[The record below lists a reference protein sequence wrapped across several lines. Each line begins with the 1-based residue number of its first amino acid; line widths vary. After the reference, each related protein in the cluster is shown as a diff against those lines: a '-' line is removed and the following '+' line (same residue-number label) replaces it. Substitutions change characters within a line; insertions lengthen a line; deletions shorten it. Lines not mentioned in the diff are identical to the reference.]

1 MSDTDRRQFMK
12 LTGVGVAGTALGT
25 GTGVQT
31 TATSESLS
39 TDSIITQEDYESFIA
54 LSESL
59 RVGVNTTDPVGDGIE
74 VGPET
79 TEEAI
84 YISGDVSDNSW
95 SADTD
100 DVGIPNL
107 VTVLLDIIDR
117 DEFDLFEILSEFVS
131 EDDLALLDAFI
142 ADVIDDLDVREVLSA
157 VDTEQLFAPIVEILK
172 GLDLP
177 GDDERNGEGAGRQII
192 NELGW
197 YLGIQET
204 FENPDDLVEEDI
216 EDLRFENTPVGDQ
229 VVSLSALLDGEEI
242 VVIADELFGG
252 KTIDDPVAN
261 IDSVDAL
268 LTDPSVDKFIQLFD
282 RIEESLVLELL
293 LAGQGDTLE
302 ILPQG
307 VDFATEDE
315 PRLDRIVDMVLAVL
329 NSDEEFI
336 TDLFE
341 DDDNGD
347 NGGNG
352 SDFSVSCT
360 ADGPVV
366 EESDDDDDGDL
377 LDTIE
382 EFLIEDL
389 GLPEEFFDSEPIREF
404 IDELVD
410 GIDLPDD
417 LLGELTDLEEDGSG
431 FDAGYIGSVEELFL
445 DPIADLFD
453 PAESWGSENQYNSV
467 LAEIPDVIEQA
478 LDFDALE
485 DSDAGDRLDEVDAIL
500 RGELDEFDDDID
512 EYDNGL
518 ELDVGIEGLSGD
530 FDSDGTLLTA
540 SVDGVELELKTAG
553 PEPEL
558 VGDLINAFLDDT
570 EEITVEE
577 GDETPNVVAKGAD
590 ALLDD
595 VAFTSDEIDA
605 FESVIDVLEESLAQA
620 SAEDGEEPDLGFLPG
635 LLFDALR
642 LLFEDDEEN
651 GDNGDNGDED
661 AGVFD
666 IILDEL
672 LDELEETQ
680 FGEFIDQ
687 FSDDDGEDPVW
698 ELEPNLE
705 LTSEQSGELDGEFTV
720 NEAMATA
727 EVKTVENE
735 FTLDLGTLIDILT
748 GADGETIGI
757 EDIDIVGELESVEL
771 TELSLEDL
779 VTDELDQEDWD
790 ELRDT
795 FDDLLSGLS
804 SDGFLEDENDPDTAV
819 CEYPWGEDNDDG
831 DFSAGNEWENGECQ
845 IDSRDGACNV
855 TFIADEY
862 NGDLAQ
868 FIEESVTSLATHI
881 DTEVGGVENLIASE
895 EYGLLN
901 ALDNVPSYAEEPTGP
916 SPLQRVVNI
925 VIDLLELLVDADDT
939 GDGLFRDFTGAHAVD
954 LEFDLTFTP
963 NEPLVEGFDA
973 PPRDISRDA
982 RVEDIN
988 GDGQV
993 DISDTQALFDN
1004 MDSPAV
1010 QDNPAAFNFSNVS
1023 PDDEVTI
1030 FDVAAHWQRYVAQD

>member
-1 MSDTDRRQFMK
+1 MK

-39 TDSIITQEDYESFIA
+39 TESVITQEDYESFIA

-74 VGPET
+74 IGAET
-79 TEEAI
+79 TEETI
-84 YISGDVSDNSW
+84 YISGDVSDGSW
-95 SADTD
+95 SAGTD
-100 DVGIPNL
+100 DIGIPNL
-107 VTVLLDIIDR
+107 VTVLLDIIDQ
-117 DEFDLFEILSEFVS
+117 DDFDLFGILDELLS
-131 EDDLALLDAFI
+131 EDDLAVLDAFI
-142 ADVIDDLDVREVLSA
+142 ADVIDDLDVRELLSA
-157 VDTEQLFAPIVEILK
+157 IDTEQLFAPIVEILK
-172 GLDLP
+172 GLELP
-177 GDDERNGEGAGRQII
+177 GDDERDGEGAGRQII

-216 EDLRFENTPVGDQ
+216 EDLRFENTPVGNE
-229 VVSLSALLDGEEI
+229 VVTLSGLLDGEEI
-242 VVIADELFGG
+242 VVLADELFST
-252 KTIDDPVAN
+252 KTIDDDIAN
-261 IDSVDAL
+261 IDSVDDL
-268 LTDPSVDKFIQLFD
+268 LTNPSVDKFIQLFD
-282 RIEESLVLELL
+282 RIEESLVLELTL
-293 LAGQGDTLE
+293 LGQGDTLE

-341 DDDNGD
+341 NGDNGD
-347 NGGNG
+347 NGDNG

-366 EESDDDDDGDL
+366 EESDDDDDDGDL

-382 EFLIEDL
+382 EFLIEEL
-389 GLPEEFFDSEPIREF
+389 GLPEDFFDADIIRDF

-410 GIDLPDD
+410 AVDLPDD
-417 LLGELTDLEEDGSG
+417 LLGELTDLDEDGSG

-453 PAESWGSENQYNSV
+453 PDESWGSDDQYDSV
-467 LAEIPDVIEQA
+467 LAEIPGVIEDA
-478 LDFDALE
+478 LDFDAL
-485 DSDAGDRLDEVDAIL
+485 DGSDAEDTLDEVGAIL
-500 RGELDEFDDDID
+500 RGELDEFDDDVD

-518 ELDVGIEGLSGD
+518 ELELGIDGIGGD
-530 FDSDGTLLTA
+530 FDSDESLLTA
-540 SVDGVELELKTAG
+540 SIDGVELELKTAG

-558 VGDLINAFLDDT
+558 VGDLINAFLDDA
-570 EEITVEE
+570 EEITVEDE
-577 GDETPNVVAKGAD
+577 DETPNVVAKGAD
-590 ALLDD
+590 ALFED
-595 VAFTSDEIDA
+595 VSFTSDEIDA
-605 FESVIDVLEESLAQA
+605 FESVIDVLEESLARA
-620 SAEDGEEPDLGFLPG
+620 TADEDEDDPSLGFLPG

-651 GDNGDNGDED
+651 GDNGNNGDNGDDE
-661 AGVFD
+661 GIFD

-698 ELEPNLE
+698 ELEPGLE
-705 LTSEQSGELDGEFTV
+705 LTTDQSGELDGEFTL

-727 EVKTVENE
+727 EVTTVENE
-735 FTLDLGTLIDILT
+735 FNLDLGTLIDILT

-771 TELSLEDL
+771 TELSLENL
-779 VTDELDQEDWD
+779 VTEELDQEDWD
-790 ELRDT
+790 DLRDT

-804 SDGFLEDENDPDTAV
+804 SDGFLEDPDDPDTAV

-831 DFSAGNEWENGECQ
+831 DFSAGNEWENGDCQ
-845 IDSRDGACNV
+845 INSRDGACNV
-855 TFIADEY
+855 TFVAEEY

-901 ALDNVPSYAEEPTGP
+901 ALDNVPGYAEDPDGP
-916 SPLQRVVNI
+916 SPLERVVDI
-925 VIDLLELLVDADDT
+925 VIDLLNVLVDTDDN

-954 LEFDLTFTP
+954 LEFDLTFVPT
-963 NEPLVEGFDA
+963 EPVTGGFDG
-973 PPRDISRDA
+973 PPLDISRDGLL
-982 RVEDIN
+982 EDVN
-988 GDGQV
+988 GDGDV

-1004 MDSPAV
+1004 MDSAAI

-1030 FDVAAHWQRYVAQD
+1030 FDVAAHWRRYVAQD